1 VEADRNGMAKTS
13 FEGKVSGA
21 FMFLI

>member
-1 VEADRNGMAKTS
+1 VDADRNGSAKTS

-21 FMFLI
+21 FMYLT